1 MEDLINYGKGVIKN
15 ATKKFA
21 KELIKKNPYIIAII
35 VAIFLIILIFFA
47 ILGAAGSAEAAESE
61 NGMQSA
67 TGSSWDF
74 FIENYMFSWEGVG
87 GEDTDSPRRW
97 L

>member
-1 MEDLINYGKGVIKN
+1 MLDQLLEYGKQTLNRIVKNGIKSI
-15 ATKKFA
+15 
-21 KELIKKNPYIIAII
+21 LKNPYVIGGIVVGCFAFVLIAGL
-35 VAIFLIILIFFA
+35 VGGELE
-47 ILGAAGSAEAAESE
+47 AEAAENE
-61 NGMQSA
+61 MQSA